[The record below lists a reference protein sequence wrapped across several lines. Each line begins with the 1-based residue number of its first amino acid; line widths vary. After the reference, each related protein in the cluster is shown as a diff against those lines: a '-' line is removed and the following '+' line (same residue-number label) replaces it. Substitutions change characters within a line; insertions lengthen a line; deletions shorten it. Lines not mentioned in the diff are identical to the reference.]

1 MFAFSNRLYCLTN
14 SRKAKAI
21 RKDREKQ
28 QIHINDKLE
37 IMETNKRSSKK
48 LKMNCLIVSQLDQF
62 TLCLCSH

>member
-28 QIHINDKLE
+28 QIHTNDKLE
-37 IMETNKRSSKK
+37 IMETPAQDGNLEPTTFLLRGESA
-48 LKMNCLIVSQLDQF
+48 N
-62 TLCLCSH
+62 H